1 MFAAGESNKSYY
13 FLDYH
18 LAIKYLASE
27 HLKIAKGVKMT
38 TIIRTCIILGIISL
52 IMGLVS
58 RLTLRPFYVEAQA
71 YLQFGQFCFLAAITF
86 LLYKIAFKVND

>member
-1 MFAAGESNKSYY
+1 MN
-13 FLDYH
+13 
-18 LAIKYLASE
+18 YLLNE
-27 HLKIAKGVKMT
+27 HLKFTKGVKMT
-38 TIIRTCIILGIISL
+38 TIIRTSIILGIISI

-58 RLTLRPFYVEAQA
+58 RLTLRPFYIEAQA

>member
-1 MFAAGESNKSYY
+1 MSAVGVSNKSYY
-13 FLDYH
+13 FLDYRFA
-18 LAIKYLASE
+18 LNYLAPE
-27 HLKIAKGVKMT
+27 NLKFDKGAKMT